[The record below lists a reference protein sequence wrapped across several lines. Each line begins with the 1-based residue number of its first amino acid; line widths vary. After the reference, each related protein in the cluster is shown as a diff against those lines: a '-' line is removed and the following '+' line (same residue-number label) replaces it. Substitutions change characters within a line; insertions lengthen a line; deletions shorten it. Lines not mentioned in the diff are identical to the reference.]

1 MGAFGKIIIGI
12 ASLIFGIALIAIV
25 LPAQL
30 QSQQA
35 TNSLIQQD
43 TSRLNTDSVNLLNV
57 CETDQSVGDLTTCKS
72 GITDIKNKCQD
83 SQYSSMSVCSDPR
96 IDQFFTTVD
105 SKISYAQNMISSS
118 SSNLNNATLTMINT
132 CSLVNDTSNLSTCK
146 TEMTQIQQTCNS
158 LGANAVPACSDP
170 RIAQIM
176 NEQITEPANQNDTTS
191 QTMESFINECLTT
204 QNSNTIQVC
213 VTDAKNMI
221 SLCQTTPGITACSD
235 PRLQQIA
242 NMGQSTNPTYPL
254 NTPSQTPINATAL
267 DKINSQFQIILNDC
281 INSAISNSTTC
292 INAINIVKQ
301 DCGSWLEKTYP
312 SYFPVCSDPR
322 LQ

>member
-1 MGAFGKIIIGI
+1 MGAIGKIIIGI
-12 ASLIFGIALIAIV
+12 ASLIFGIMLIVIV
-25 LPAQL
+25 LPAQI

-43 TSRLNTDSVNLLNV
+43 TSLLNADDLNLLNV
-57 CETDQSVGDLTTCKS
+57 CETDQSVGDLTMCKS
-72 GITDIKNKCQD
+72 GITDIKNKCQN

-96 IDQFFTTVD
+96 IDQFLSTVD
-105 SKISYAQNMISSS
+105 SKISYAQNIISTS
-118 SSNLNNATLTMINT
+118 SSNLNNAMLTMINT
-132 CSLVNDTSNLSTCK
+132 CSLVNDTNNLSTCK
-146 TEMTQIQQTCNS
+146 TEMTQIQENCIS
-158 LGANAVPACSDP
+158 LGVNAVPECNDP
-170 RIAQIM
+170 RMVQIM
-176 NEQITEPANQNDTTS
+176 NEQVVEPTNQNNATS
-191 QTMESFINECLTT
+191 QTMESFINECMAT
-204 QNSNTIQVC
+204 QNSNTIQDC
-213 VTDAKNMI
+213 ATNAKNMI
-221 SLCQTTPGITACSD
+221 NLCQTTPGITACSD
-235 PRLQQIA
+235 PRLEQIA

-292 INAINIVKQ
+292 INSINIVKQ